1 VVEGHGPVGPQATL
15 DLFAS
20 DQLARLVEEQTEQF
34 ERLSANPDRLSTIEE
49 APAPIIEFKFSERLH
64 HSRTPCRAGRGSDP
78 TWMTSCEEGIETL

>member
-34 ERLSANPDRLSTIEE
+34 EGLSADPDRLSTIAE
-49 APAPIIEFKFSERLH
+49 APASIIEFEVSERLH
-64 HSRTPCRAGRGSDP
+64 HS
-78 TWMTSCEEGIETL
+78 